1 MLVARSDPHHWR
13 RLPPQG
19 QQSEHR
25 ERSKGETL
33 HSTLLWIQ
41 TLAWP
46 EALGEEKLPNCERP
60 CRGSA
65 VKAKMNGW
73 LGAKQN
79 CPSRH
84 NEPTHSLKERAGPKW
99 PKGWAQSVRGIW
111 TGAKMNYHIAG
122 GIRVLDLFFRM
133 LAWNG
138 QSKLWRCIRLESVG
152 ERGSPIFFVYFFEFH
167 LNYFFK
173 RIFKCALKANTNQ
186 KVEFFVDNLEN
197 N

>member
-65 VKAKMNGW
+65 VKAKWIGW

-99 PKGWAQSVRGIW
+99 PKGWAQCSGHLDRSQNELPHCWGHTSVRLVLPYARLKRAIQTVAVHSVGVGWRKGIANFFCVFFW
-111 TGAKMNYHIAG
+111 ISFK
-122 GIRVLDLFFRM
+122 LFF
-133 LAWNG
+133 
-138 QSKLWRCIRLESVG
+138 
-152 ERGSPIFFVYFFEFH
+152 
-167 LNYFFK
+167 
-173 RIFKCALKANTNQ
+173 
-186 KVEFFVDNLEN
+186 
-197 N
+197 